1 MSRVDPQRVRRA
13 SRVGVVV
20 VALLLAVGS
29 LWPRPPGTGPGIPV
43 VTDKHLHFAGY
54 TALGAVAV
62 WAAGRDPRRIAL
74 AVALAAGYGLA
85 LEVGQLPLATRSFS
99 LLDQLANT
107 AGALVGG
114 TAAWLTRRR
123 LAGRREAA
131 RREGSVD

>member
-1 MSRVDPQRVRRA
+1 MSPVDWRRVRRV

-20 VALLLAVGS
+20 VALVLAVGS
-29 LWPRPPGTGPGIPV
+29 LWPRPPGTGPGVPF

-54 TALGAVAV
+54 TTLGAVAV

-85 LEVGQLPLATRSFS
+85 LEVGQLPLATRTFS

-114 TAAWLTRRR
+114 TTALLTRRR
-123 LAGRREAA
+123 LAGRRDAP
-131 RREGSVD
+131 RREESID